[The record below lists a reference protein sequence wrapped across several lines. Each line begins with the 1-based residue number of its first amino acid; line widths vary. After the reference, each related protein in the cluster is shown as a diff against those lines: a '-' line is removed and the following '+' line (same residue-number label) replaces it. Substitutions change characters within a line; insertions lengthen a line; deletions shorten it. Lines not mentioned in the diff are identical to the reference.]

1 MMESRNRLKD
11 RINRSLPVLLVALG
25 IIFFVGIAGCTSAVG
40 TGATTVKTPANVVS
54 IGEILKNPS
63 AYNGT
68 TVVVKG
74 KITNECGS
82 GCWFMVNDGS
92 GTLYVDL
99 APNNFAIPQ
108 LQGSPVLIDGN
119 IVISNGDPTL
129 NANKVVTDT
138 RTYP

>member
-1 MMESRNRLKD
+1 MEFWNRLKN
-11 RINRSLPVLLVALG
+11 RINRNLLVFFIVLG
-25 IIFFVGIAGCTSAVG
+25 SIVFVGIAGCTSAAG
-40 TGATTVKTPANVVS
+40 TGAAPLKSPANVVS
-54 IGEILKNPS
+54 IGEIIKNP
-63 AYNGT
+63 AVYNGT
-68 TVVVKG
+68 TVVVQG

-82 GCWFMVNDGS
+82 GCWFMVNDGT

-108 LQGSPVLIDGN
+108 LQGSSVIIEGS

-129 NANKVVTDT
+129 NAIKVVTDT

>member
-1 MMESRNRLKD
+1 MESQNQLKD
-11 RINRSLPVLLVALG
+11 RINRSFLVLLVALG
-25 IIFFVGIAGCTSAVG
+25 ITFFVGIAGCTSAIG
-40 TGATTVKTPANVVS
+40 TGATTIKTPANIVS
-54 IGEILKNPS
+54 IGDIIKNPA

-68 TVVVKG
+68 TVAVQG

-82 GCWFMVNDGS
+82 GCWFMVNDGT
-92 GTLYVDL
+92 GTLYIDL

-108 LQGSPVLIDGN
+108 LQGSSVIIEGN

-129 NANKVVTDT
+129 NAIKVVTDA

>member
-1 MMESRNRLKD
+1 MESQNQLKD
-11 RINRSLPVLLVALG
+11 RINRSLLVLLAALS
-25 IIFFVGIAGCTSAVG
+25 IITIFVGTAGCTSAIG
-40 TGATTVKTPANVVS
+40 TDAPTMKTPANIVS
-54 IGEILKNPS
+54 IGDIIKNPA

-82 GCWFMVNDGS
+82 GCWFMVNDGT
-92 GTLYVDL
+92 GTLYIDL

-108 LQGSPVLIDGN
+108 LQGSSVIIEGN
-119 IVISNGDPTL
+119 IVIANGDPTL
-129 NANKVVTDT
+129 NAVKVVTDA